1 MQIIL
6 SAGGILAAAL
16 LAMAP
21 LNTQTDSKP
30 RAAQLKAAY
39 AAHRSDFDYLLGDWE
54 FTAESKEY
62 GKFQGRWS
70 AVRLET
76 GQILDE
82 YRVLG
87 SDGETYYVTTTI
99 RAYNAAADRWELIG
113 MDGGMDGGG
122 GLQDFGT
129 ARLVNG
135 EMHLEQKFGVAGGKP
150 AVLRIRYYNIQPDR
164 FSWTADRSNDGGETW
179 ISGFQ
184 RIEARRIGPSRS
196 LGALA
201 PARKP

>member
-30 RAAQLKAAY
+30 SAAQLKAAY